1 MLTYKFRAYLTH
13 EGIQCD
19 AFPEELKASLE
30 RQRNLWN
37 RLAIYLQAVR
47 LACSN
52 ESPEQNRKFVE
63 NAIFAAIK
71 RFNESLARG
80 VQSDMALSYPKSLK
94 VSSPSF
100 RDMRRYAAYLQ
111 HIERENGSAPFGLA
125 DAIEVSP
132 LSPQFIAIVLH
143 AETRTAPRCLF
154 FHVASNMP
162 HAP

>member
-47 LACSN
+47 LACS
-52 ESPEQNRKFVE
+52 
-63 NAIFAAIK
+63 
-71 RFNESLARG
+71 NESLARG